1 MLIEL
6 RKVYHSSG
14 RKGHR
19 AVIKE
24 QYHFFNIQR
33 PAPGKGAS

>member
-24 QYHFFNIQR
+24 KHHFFNIQ
-33 PAPGKGAS
+33 